1 MEKYLQFV
9 GRFPKTILLLLTL
22 TTLLL
27 GYMTIYLTEDSN
39 PYLLPEDHPARSSL
53 YEMREEFTGTYDSIL
68 IALYNKDSILNKHSM
83 KAIFEL
89 SQQSKVLYFTDKSDL
104 EQLALIKKIYPQKI
118 PLTQAITSIVDNGL
132 NQRDI
137 PRVRAMATESQ
148 TWEISEKHKK
158 YFRVLAERLDP
169 IREMAGLSSSEN
181 VFLESDGT
189 LRATITVDS
198 TDSDIAHVK
207 SAITDNELVDNG
219 IVDKRANV
227 GLIVIEVSLLS
238 DDSAGQVKA
247 YSAVNKMVVDYM
259 QANPLFKD
267 DIYIGGV
274 PVFFA
279 EQKKILDAD
288 METLFPLV
296 ILFVTVILAVFFRT
310 ILGVVIP
317 LVNVIMCTVW
327 TFGFMGIAGIPLD
340 LITATL
346 PVFLITICSSDA
358 IHVMSEYY
366 QQRSKQSNQK
376 NAVNMTM
383 RLMLSPVIL
392 TTLTTCVTFI
402 ISTTTSISSLRNFG
416 ICISFGMFV
425 AMIISLLLI
434 PAWLS
439 LLSDKTLDKIL
450 KKNRQPPL
458 ISQLLLR
465 CMAPVIKYRNRFG
478 VGSTVVLI
486 ALITIGFQ
494 VRIDDMGSG
503 YFAKDNTFRVADDFI
518 NSHIAGTS
526 PGWIEIDTGAEGG
539 ALTSETV
546 QFVDALEKF
555 IHKQDN
561 ITYSYSVARYVRRM
575 NLVFNNMDSS
585 YDRLPNT
592 VETFHEVDED
602 TGEKYTVDILGKDII
617 SQSVLM
623 YENGGGSD
631 LTNVLSED
639 FSKTLLLYTMNT
651 TVASDFQRYL
661 DQLEPWLSTHIPD
674 GMTYK
679 LAGSPVIWTAVL
691 DELISSQLTSIV
703 IALACVFLIMSLWMR
718 SFRTGLL
725 GTLPLLVTVI
735 FYYAAM
741 TLFNIELNIGTAIIS
756 FLVLGIVDYSVH
768 YLLRI
773 DYGLK
778 QGLSLTQSLEDAV
791 IYSGRS
797 IIINIIVFSMGFIAL
812 LFSEF
817 KPIVDLGTLV
827 GLSLFVS
834 GVMSIFMIT
843 LLAPW
848 LIKSPISEREEKSI
862 VAT

>member
-1 MEKYLQFV
+1 VEKYLQFV
-9 GRFPKTILLLLTL
+9 ERFPKTILAALLLITL
-22 TTLLL
+22 IL
-27 GYMTIYLTEDSN
+27 GYSTIFLTEDSN

-53 YEMREEFTGTYDSIL
+53 LEMREGFTGTYDSIL
-68 IALYNKDSILNKHSM
+68 IALYNKESILNKHSI

-89 SQQSKVLYFTDKSDL
+89 SQQSTILHFTNQQDIDRLQQIQSS
-104 EQLALIKKIYPQKI
+104 YPQDTRI
-118 PLTQAITSIVDNGL
+118 TQTINNILEEGLTQ
-132 NQRDI
+132 QDI
-137 PRVRAMATESQ
+137 PVVREAAVASQ
-148 TWEISEKHKK
+148 EWAISNQDKK

-189 LRATITVDS
+189 IRATITVDS
-198 TDSDIAHVK
+198 TDMDIDHVA
-207 SAITDNELVDNG
+207 SAITNNELVDDG
-219 IVDKRANV
+219 IVDKKAHV
-227 GLIVIEVSLLS
+227 GLIVIEVSLLN
-238 DDSAGQVKA
+238 DDSVGQVRA
-247 YSAVNKMVVDYM
+247 YNTIQNMVSEY
-259 QANPLFKD
+259 QQSNPLFKD

-296 ILFVTVILAVFFRT
+296 ILFVTLILAIFFRT
-310 ILGVVIP
+310 VLGVIIP

-327 TFGFMGIAGIPLD
+327 TFGFMGLVGIPLD
-340 LITATL
+340 LITSTL

-366 QQRSKQSNQK
+366 HQRRKQINQQR
-376 NAVNMTM
+376 AVNFTM

-392 TTLTTCVTFI
+392 TTITTCITFMV
-402 ISTTTSISSLRNFG
+402 STSTSISSLRNFG

-439 LLSDKTLDKIL
+439 LLSDKKIDNIIN
-450 KKNRQPPL
+450 KNQQPYL
-458 ISQLLLR
+458 ISQILLKFIS
-465 CMAPVIKYRNRFG
+465 PVINHRKPFI
-478 VGSTVVLI
+478 VGFSGLLVILLV
-486 ALITIGFQ
+486 IGSQ

-526 PGWIEIDTGAEGG
+526 PGWIEIDTGTERG
-539 ALTSETV
+539 ALTFESVE
-546 QFVDALEKF
+546 FVDALEKF
-555 IHKQDN
+555 IHQQEN
-561 ITYSYSVARYVRRM
+561 ITYSYSIARYIRRI
-575 NLVFNNMDSS
+575 NLVFNNMSPS
-585 YDRLPNT
+585 YDRLPNK
-592 VETFHEVDED
+592 VETFTDVDED
-602 TGEKYTVDILGKDII
+602 TGEKYTVDILGTDII
-617 SQSVLM
+617 NQSILM

-661 DQLEPWLSTHIPD
+661 DELEPWLSSNIPD

-691 DELISSQLTSIV
+691 DELISSQLQSII
-703 IALACVFLIMSLWMR
+703 IALACVLLIMSLWMK

-725 GTLPLLVTVI
+725 GTLPLIVTVI
-735 FYYAAM
+735 FYYASM
-741 TLFNIELNIGTAIIS
+741 TLFTIELNIGTAIIS

-773 DYGLK
+773 EHGLK
-778 QGLSLTQSLEDAV
+778 QGLSLNKSLEEAV
-791 IYSGRS
+791 IHSGRS
-797 IIINIIVFSMGFIAL
+797 IIINIIVFSIGFIAL

-834 GVMSIFMIT
+834 GIMSIFIIT

-848 LIKSPISEREEKSI
+848 LMKSQPQKNKGN
-862 VAT
+862 VVQA

>member
-9 GRFPKTILLLLTL
+9 ERFPKAILA
-22 TTLLL
+22 TLLSVTFFL
-27 GYMTIYLTEDSN
+27 GYSTIFLTEDSN
-39 PYLLPEDHPARSSL
+39 PYLLPEDHPSRSGL
-53 YEMREEFTGTYDSIL
+53 LEIREEFTGTYDSIL
-68 IALYNKDSILNKHSM
+68 IALYNKESILNTHSI
-83 KAIFEL
+83 KAIFDL
-89 SQQSKVLYFTDKSDL
+89 TQQSKTLHFTNQEDIDRLQNIKSS
-104 EQLALIKKIYPQKI
+104 YPQDDDLSQKI
-118 PLTQAITSIVDNGL
+118 TNILKQGLTQQDITAVREIASASQEWAIN
-132 NQRDI
+132 NQD
-137 PRVRAMATESQ
+137 
-148 TWEISEKHKK
+148 KK
-158 YFRVLAERLDP
+158 YFRILAERLDP

-181 VFLESDGT
+181 VFLESNGT

-198 TDSDIAHVK
+198 ADMNIAHVA
-207 SAITDNELVDNG
+207 SAITNNELVDDG
-219 IVDKRANV
+219 IVDKQANV
-227 GLIVIEVSLLS
+227 GLIVIEVSLLN
-238 DDSAGQVKA
+238 DDSVGQVRA
-247 YSAVNKMVVDYM
+247 YSAVTDMVAEY
-259 QANPLFKD
+259 QKANPSFKD

-296 ILFVTVILAVFFRT
+296 ILFVTLILGVFFRT
-310 ILGVVIP
+310 VLGVVIP

-327 TFGFMGIAGIPLD
+327 TFGFMGLVGIPLD
-340 LITATL
+340 LITSTL

-366 QQRSKQSNQK
+366 HQRRKQGNQQR
-376 NAVNMTM
+376 AVNMTM

-392 TTLTTCVTFI
+392 TTITTCITFMV
-402 ISTTTSISSLRNFG
+402 STSTSISSLRNFG

-439 LLSDKTLDKIL
+439 LLSDKKLDNIVN
-450 KKNRQPPL
+450 KNQQPYL
-458 ISQLLLR
+458 ISQILLKLIS
-465 CMAPVIKYRNRFG
+465 PVINHRKPF
-478 VGSTVVLI
+478 I
-486 ALITIGFQ
+486 IGFSGVLVILVAIGSQ

-518 NSHIAGTS
+518 NSRIAGTS
-526 PGWIEIDTGAEGG
+526 PGWIEIDTGTERG
-539 ALTSETV
+539 ALTFEAV
-546 QFVDALEKF
+546 EFIDALEKF
-555 IHKQDN
+555 IHQQKN
-561 ITYSYSVARYVRRM
+561 ITYSYSVARYIRRI
-575 NLVFNNMDSS
+575 NLVFNNMSSS
-585 YDRLPNT
+585 YDRLPNK
-592 VETFHEVDED
+592 VETFTDVDED
-602 TGEKYTVDILGKDII
+602 TGEKYTINISGKDII
-617 SQSVLM
+617 NQSILM

-639 FSKTLLLYTMNT
+639 FSKTVLLYTMNT
-651 TVASDFQRYL
+651 TVASDFQRFL
-661 DQLEPWLSTHIPD
+661 DELDPWLSSNIPD

-691 DELISSQLTSIV
+691 DELISSQLQSII
-703 IALACVFLIMSLWMR
+703 IALACVLLVMSLWMK

-725 GTLPLLVTVI
+725 GTLPLIVTVI
-735 FYYAAM
+735 FYYASM

-773 DYGLK
+773 EHGLK
-778 QGLSLTQSLEDAV
+778 QGLSLNKSLEEAV

-797 IIINIIVFSMGFIAL
+797 IIINIIVFSIGFIAL

-834 GVMSIFMIT
+834 GIMSIFIIT
-843 LLAPW
+843 LLSPW
-848 LIKSPISEREEKSI
+848 LMKSQLQKNKNNT
-862 VAT
+862 VQD